1 MSWRM
6 INWFKTGLLLTIL
19 SGLFLAFG
27 YLLGGNAGLYF
38 AGIFAILMN
47 FFSYWFSDKIVLAM
61 HRAQPV
67 DENSNPR
74 LYRIVYELSQ
84 KAGLPMPRIYIVP
97 DMAPNAF
104 ATGRSPKHSAVVVTQ
119 GLLEIM
125 NDEEL
130 RGVLSHEL
138 SHIKNR
144 DILIGSIAATVAT
157 AIMMLANMVK
167 WAAIFGG
174 FSRDDDEG
182 FGNIFVALAIAIVTP
197 IVATIIQLA
206 ISRSREYLADAT
218 GAKIAGNPW
227 GLISALEKLGRYAGQ
242 IPPRYGNETVS
253 HMYIVNP
260 FSGKNLMKL
269 FSTHPP
275 IEDRIEKLKNLA
287 YQE

>member
-1 MSWRM
+1 MSW
-6 INWFKTGLLLTIL
+6 ILTNWFKTGILLGIL

-27 YLLGGNAGLYF
+27 YLLGGNGGLYF
-38 AGIFAILMN
+38 AAILAIGMN

-67 DENSNPR
+67 DQNSNPR
-74 LYRIVYELSQ
+74 LYNIVYELAQ
-84 KAGLPMPRIYIVP
+84 KAGLPVPRVYIIP

-104 ATGRSPKHSAVVVTQ
+104 ATGRSPSHAAVAVTQ
-119 GLLEIM
+119 GLLEM
-125 NDEEL
+125 MDDEEL
-130 RGVLSHEL
+130 RGVLAHEL

-144 DILIGSIAATVAT
+144 DILIGSIAATIAT
-157 AIMMLANMVK
+157 AIMFLADMVK

-182 FGNIFVALAIAIVTP
+182 GGNIFVALALAIITP

-206 ISRSREYLADAT
+206 VSRSREYLADAT
-218 GAKIAGNPW
+218 GARIVGHPW

-242 IPPRYGNETVS
+242 IQPKFGNEAVS

-260 FSGKNLMKL
+260 FSGRSILKL

-275 IEDRIEKLKNLA
+275 IEDRIRRLKELA
-287 YQE
+287 Y